1 MIRPNKFLKILSKK
15 FMISNLIQLKN
26 LQNLGYKCM
35 DRRINLQENNMK
47 YSWLSIWMIMLKKL
61 MSDYS
66 YLSYIDHYNLFKFSF
81 NIVLI
86 IKIIVI
92 ISS

>member
-15 FMISNLIQLKN
+15 FMIINLIQHKN
-26 LQNLGYKCM
+26 LQNHGYKCM
-35 DRRINLQENNMK
+35 DLRVNLRENNMK
-47 YSWLSIWMIMLKKL
+47 YSWSSIWMIMLKKL